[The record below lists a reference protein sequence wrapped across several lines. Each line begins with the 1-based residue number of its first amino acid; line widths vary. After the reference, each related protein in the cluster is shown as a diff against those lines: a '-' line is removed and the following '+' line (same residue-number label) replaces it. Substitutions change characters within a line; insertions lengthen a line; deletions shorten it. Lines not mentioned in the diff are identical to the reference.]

1 MNLADAIRKA
11 AEKGVPEDSAVRPWQ
26 PGVKP
31 IEKPLQAES
40 PISHVKLELS
50 EPENVEITGES
61 ADEET
66 KAQSHEPSQEE
77 RPTQYF
83 PEPPTVTTGNVV
95 RLELFLNSEQM
106 TGLLKAILAGQHSVL
121 TLKEASAY
129 LRISPNSLQELAE
142 MGEVPGVQMNGAWR
156 FPKSS
161 LDEWM
166 TLSAVKRLG
175 SQLEDAENVA

>member
-11 AEKGVPEDSAVRPWQ
+11 AEKGLSDEPVAKPWEAAARAVNRPEPAEA
-26 PGVKP
+26 P
-31 IEKPLQAES
+31 IPHLQ
-40 PISHVKLELS
+40 LEVS
-50 EPENVEITGES
+50 EPESVEITGETAEEKHGTS
-61 ADEET
+61 AEVPAEGE
-66 KAQSHEPSQEE
+66 KPA
-77 RPTQYF
+77 QYF

-121 TLKEASAY
+121 TLKEAAAY
-129 LRISPNSLQELAE
+129 LRISPTSLQELADQ
-142 MGEVPGVQMNGAWR
+142 GEVPGVQMNGAWR
-156 FPKSS
+156 FPKAS

-175 SQLEDAENVA
+175 SQMEDAENVA

>member
-11 AEKGVPEDSAVRPWQ
+11 AEKGLPEAAPAKAWDSSTGPKA
-26 PGVKP
+26 KP
-31 IEKPLQAES
+31 EPVENPIPHLQ
-40 PISHVKLELS
+40 LELS
-50 EPENVEITGES
+50 EPEHVEIAGET
-61 ADEET
+61 ADEQDEVRIP
-66 KAQSHEPSQEE
+66 EPRQEDQQA
-77 RPTQYF
+77 PYF

-121 TLKEASAY
+121 TLKEAAAY

-142 MGEVPGVQMNGAWR
+142 QGEVPGVQMNGAWR

-175 SQLEDAENVA
+175 SQMEDAENVA

>member
-11 AEKGVPEDSAVRPWQ
+11 AEKGLPEETAARPWAAGPRGAVRPD
-26 PGVKP
+26 PAETP
-31 IEKPLQAES
+31 IPHLQ
-40 PISHVKLELS
+40 LELS
-50 EPENVEITGES
+50 EPESVEITGET
-61 ADEET
+61 ADEKTEAT
-66 KAQSHEPSQEE
+66 DSEPQAEE

-83 PEPPTVTTGNVV
+83 PEPPTVTSGNVV

-121 TLKEASAY
+121 TLKEAAAY

-142 MGEVPGVQMNGAWR
+142 QGEVPGVQMNGTWR
-156 FPKSS
+156 FPKAS

-175 SQLEDAENVA
+175 SQMEDAENVA

>member
-11 AEKGVPEDSAVRPWQ
+11 SEKGGPEEAVVRPWDAAA
-26 PGVKP
+26 KP
-31 IEKPLQAES
+31 AAKPEPVETPIPHLQ
-40 PISHVKLELS
+40 LQLS
-50 EPENVEITGES
+50 EPEDVEIAGET
-61 ADEET
+61 ADEPDEAAET
-66 KAQSHEPSQEE
+66 EPQQKES
-77 RPTQYF
+77 PTQYF
-83 PEPPTVTTGNVV
+83 PEAPTVTTGNVV

-121 TLKEASAY
+121 TLKEAAAY

-142 MGEVPGVQMNGAWR
+142 QGEVPGVQMNGTWR
-156 FPKSS
+156 FPKTS

-175 SQLEDAENVA
+175 SQMEDAENVA